1 MYLGKKGY
9 TIPKKLITTDE
20 ILEIKKTLK
29 VKPNVN
35 QKMMINNVNSFPVYR
50 ESNTKIYVPRYYGE
64 EKYGILSI
72 KKITEGENI
81 NLDFNGKLFEY
92 QVNITDKFVNHVK
105 KNNSGG
111 GLLDVEPGKG
121 KTVMALN
128 IISKLKKK
136 TLIVVHKTFL
146 LNQWEERIKQ
156 FLPNAKIGRI
166 QGQIIDIE
174 DKDIVIGM
182 LQSLCRPNYDNSIF
196 DCFGL
201 SVYDECHHLSAEVF
215 SNCLNSIVT
224 NYTLGL
230 SGTMTRKD
238 GLTKVFKWFLGPVV
252 HKEHSEKNIKVLVK
266 KVNYNVDDDEF
277 NELISDFRGQIMYSS
292 MITKLCNYEY
302 RSDFIVNII
311 IHELKENMNQQIMI
325 LSQNKSLIYYL
336 QKKLEENNID
346 TGLYLG
352 GMKEK
357 QLKISESK
365 KVILATYSMA
375 SEGLDIKTLTTL
387 IMATPKSDICQ
398 SVGRILRQKHEHPL
412 VIDIVDKHHIFKNQ
426 YKKRESYYKKQNFD
440 IVTLN
445 NNNYFKNKDIK
456 KLLKKNNDEEDDNV
470 NEENISKKGVC
481 LIDFDNL
488 E

>member
-9 TIPKKLITTDE
+9 TIPKQTISTND
-20 ILEIKKTLK
+20 ILEIKKILN

-35 QKMMINNVNSFPVYR
+35 QNIMGNNSYSFPIYR
-50 ESNTKIYVPRYYGE
+50 ESNTKLYVPRYFGE
-64 EKYGILSI
+64 DKYGMLKN
-72 KKITEGENI
+72 KKISEGQDINI
-81 NLDFNGKLFEY
+81 HFKGDLFNY
-92 QVNITDKFVNHVK
+92 QKNIITKYVNHVK
-105 KNNSGG
+105 KTSSGG

-128 IISKLKKK
+128 IISKLNKK

-146 LNQWEERIKQ
+146 MNQWEERIQQ
-156 FLPNAKIGRI
+156 FLPNAKVGRI
-166 QGQIIDIE
+166 QGQVIDI
-174 DKDIVIGM
+174 DNKDIVIGM

-238 GLTKVFKWFLGPVV
+238 GLTKVFKWFLGPVI
-252 HKEHSEKNIKVLVK
+252 HKEHSQKNIKVLVK
-266 KVNYNVDDDEF
+266 KVNYIVDDDEF
-277 NELISDFRGQIMYSS
+277 NDVISDFRGQIQYSS
-292 MITKLCNYEY
+292 MITKLCNYDY
-302 RSDFIVNII
+302 RSNFIVDII
-311 IHELKENMNQQIMI
+311 DFELKENENQQIMV
-325 LSQNKSLIYYL
+325 LSQNKSLIHYL
-336 QKKLEENNID
+336 LKRLNDKNMD
-346 TGLYLG
+346 VGLYLG
-352 GMKEK
+352 GMKDNE
-357 QLKISESK
+357 LKKSESK
-365 KVILATYSMA
+365 KIILATYSMA

-412 VIDIVDKHHIFKNQ
+412 VIDIVDKHKIFKNQ

-440 IVTLN
+440 ILTLN
-445 NNNYFKNKDIK
+445 NSNYFTQKSCKNDNDIK
-456 KLLKKNNDEEDDNV
+456 SFLNKKIENT
-470 NEENISKKGVC
+470 ENIESKC
-481 LIDFDNL
+481 LIDISSL
-488 E
+488 